1 MSNEVLTSWMVQF
14 CNLVK
19 AGTTQTEAMKAV
31 GIALETF
38 SEARMNNSAF
48 KSALELTEAGIG
60 CTEISVA
67 ELLRLREAQVTE
79 PRVAAY
85 FGMTVPELKTALD
98 KDENL
103 KRVYETGVSRGQAR
117 IQVAQYEAALAGDPS
132 MLKHTGEHVL
142 DQSTKVKHTIAIEDV
157 RQLLYEKQ
165 AELQQIKVMK
175 QMKLEN
181 ANSSAI
187 DGEFKEIE
195 DENTIGE

>member
-1 MSNEVLTSWMVQF
+1 MSSETLQAWMIQYI
-14 CNLVK
+14 NLLK
-19 AGTTQTEAMKAV
+19 EGKTGPDALKTV
-31 GIALETF
+31 GVALETF

-85 FGMTVPELKTALD
+85 FGMTVPELKAALD

-142 DQSTKVKHTIAIEDV
+142 DQSTKVKHTITIDDV
-157 RQLLYEKQ
+157 RAGLIERQ
-165 AELQQIKVMK
+165 AQLQQIMVMK

-181 ANSSAI
+181 AI
-187 DGEFKEIE
+187 DGEYLEIK
-195 DENTIGE
+195 DEN